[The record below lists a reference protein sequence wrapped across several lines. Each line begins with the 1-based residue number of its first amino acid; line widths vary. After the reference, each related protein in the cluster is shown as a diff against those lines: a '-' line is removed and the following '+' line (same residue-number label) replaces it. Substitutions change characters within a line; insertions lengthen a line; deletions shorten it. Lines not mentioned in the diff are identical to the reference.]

1 MLSRRLEKEG
11 GGGIG
16 DDDRSSTWPSK
27 SGGPELE
34 ACNVSRALNFQ
45 LLKLEAILNKPDS
58 FALPCKPKESGGSC
72 SWGGSGSAAC
82 GGGGGGGVSSPLSIS
97 SVRGNRNPFTRAG
110 AALLEADFGTS
121 RSTATEWGRVG
132 DKVVRGRSR

>member
-16 DDDRSSTWPSK
+16 DDDRSSTWTSK

-45 LLKLEAILNKPDS
+45 LLKLEAILNKPCS
-58 FALPCKPKESGGSC
+58 FALPCKPEASGGSC
-72 SWGGSGSAAC
+72 SWGGS
-82 GGGGGGGVSSPLSIS
+82 GGGGGVSSPLSIS